1 MASGSDTILSFDEVI
16 DAFFADDRLRSLL
29 FHETYHF
36 WQALRLPFL
45 YFYGLKCF
53 YNVIKALPQLLP
65 LVAIPEARKGFAIGA
80 VPEFAQIS
88 QKQRVSM
95 WPERATIDS
104 EDVPSASDSPVPTE
118 NPIQPS
124 DACTYK
130 NYPLI
135 LPIGIRN
142 SVFLVLLP
150 LYGSLPFSSSPFTL
164 LFCASIGTDGGN
176 PRPSPATGNPQPH
189 S

>member
-1 MASGSDTILSFDEVI
+1 MSGSDTILSFDEVI
-16 DAFFADDRLRSLL
+16 DASFADDRLRSLL

-88 QKQRVSM
+88 QKRRVSM

-104 EDVPSASDSPVPTE
+104 EDVPSASDAQVSVRISCLDLMEGAAIVCEWQTQQDAASRLDIASLRRWCKRTPSYTTAFSLADEWVQDDSLLMRCFVP
-118 NPIQPS
+118 
-124 DACTYK
+124 
-130 NYPLI
+130 
-135 LPIGIRN
+135 
-142 SVFLVLLP
+142 LVR
-150 LYGSLPFSSSPFTL
+150 GAF
-164 LFCASIGTDGGN
+164 
-176 PRPSPATGNPQPH
+176 
-189 S
+189 